1 MTEPG
6 TAASK
11 EERPSLR
18 PVGDAPIRV
27 LVVDDE
33 IGVRNAISRILRHAN
48 MVPLTADSGAAAVA
62 LLDREPFD
70 VALLDVRMPGMT
82 GPQLL
87 SRMKAARHPAEVIM
101 MTAFADI
108 ATTVSAVKE
117 GAYGFLTKPF
127 LANESIIIEVQNAAG
142 IKRLRER
149 TERLQR
155 ELAELRPG
163 EMVGLCAPMREV
175 NRIISGVAKA
185 DSTILVLGESGTGK
199 ELVARAIHQ
208 RSRRANKPLVAVNC
222 AAIPNELVESE
233 LFGHTRGA
241 FTTAVSA
248 RAGLFEAAN
257 GGTLFLDEI
266 GDLPTSVQVK
276 LLRTLESGEVKPVG
290 SDTSKHVDVRVVAAT
305 NANLRASIAAGTF
318 RQDLFYRL
326 NVIAITLPPLRERE
340 DDVLRL
346 AQHFLHKYAEL
357 AGRPVPRLAPD
368 AALCLTR
375 YNWPGN
381 VRELEHAIERALVLD
396 ESDVILASSL
406 PPEIAHAPRTVS
418 GQMMAVFAPSLLP
431 NPAISHIPSLGPVSD
446 ASAKTIEELVATL
459 SLHELAYP
467 EAKKRVLAAFTEA
480 YVAALLRMTGG
491 NMSEAARRSGLD
503 RSNFRRLVRPKPATG
518 TDPSS
523 DE

>member
-1 MTEPG
+1 MTKPG
-6 TAASK
+6 AATNA
-11 EERPSLR
+11 EERASLR
-18 PVGDAPIRV
+18 PQADAPIRV

-33 IGVRNAISRILRHAN
+33 SGVRNAIARVLRNAG
-48 MVPLTADSGAAAVA
+48 MVPSTAEGGAPALE
-62 LLDREPFD
+62 LLDRESFD

-87 SRMKAARHPAEVIM
+87 SRLKASRNPAEIIM

-108 ATTVSAVKE
+108 ATTVSVVKE

-127 LANESIIIEVQNAAG
+127 VANESIVIEVLNAAG
-142 IKRLRER
+142 HKRLRER

-155 ELAELRPG
+155 ELAEVRSG
-163 EMVGLCAPMREV
+163 EMVGLCPQMREV
-175 NRIISGVAKA
+175 NRIIAGVAKA

-208 RSRRANKPLVAVNC
+208 RSRRAGKPLVAVNC
-222 AAIPNELVESE
+222 AAIPQELVESE

-241 FTTAVSA
+241 FTTALSA

-266 GDLPTSVQVK
+266 GDLPTSAQVK
-276 LLRTLESGEVKPVG
+276 LLRTLESGEIKPVG
-290 SDTSKHVDVRVVAAT
+290 SDVVKHVDVRVVAAT
-305 NANLRASIAAGTF
+305 NANLKAAIAAGTF

-326 NVIAITLPPLRERE
+326 NVIAVHLPPLRERE

-346 AQHFLHKYAEL
+346 AQHFLQKYAEL
-357 AGRPVPRLAPD
+357 AGRPTPRLGPD

-375 YNWPGN
+375 YDWPGN

-396 ESDVILASSL
+396 ESDVIAPSSL
-406 PPEIAHAPRTVS
+406 PPEIASRLKAPPPHGAPKTDLGFPATTAAPAKS
-418 GQMMAVFAPSLLP
+418 IEDAVLA
-431 NPAISHIPSLGPVSD
+431 
-446 ASAKTIEELVATL
+446 L
-459 SLHELAYP
+459 SLHELAYAD
-467 EAKKRVLAAFTEA
+467 AKKRVLAEFTDA
-480 YVAALLRMTGG
+480 YVAALLRITGG

-503 RSNFRRLVRPKPATG
+503 RSNFRRLVRNKT
-518 TDPSS
+518 SS
-523 DE
+523 SPDDD